1 MTYCYSLNQCF
12 FPLNFSHGL
21 IQIINS
27 FGLKLVKL
35 YSISSVRTDV
45 LQNKY
50 LWSAYDLITVEE

>member
-1 MTYCYSLNQCF
+1 MTHCYSLNQWF

-35 YSISSVRTDV
+35 YSISSVRTDI

-50 LWSAYDLITVEE
+50 FFTFTY